1 MSQRPRSQGAVL
13 LVRTGQTQDAIAAEI
28 GVSRVAVS
36 HWMAGTKRPAAPARK
51 LLAERFKV
59 PVEAWEQDAAKARGR
74 AAPGEAEGGGAK
86 TKARKA
92 AELLQA
98 VEELRP
104 AAAPDGVLALADEL
118 MADLREGLDEL
129 RKDDE
134 ALPLEKARVRA
145 SLGQTLAI
153 LGKVTGAFDLGSRF
167 FRLPIWRQIEGAL
180 GRGLAGHPE
189 AAAAVAR
196 ELRRVEAE
204 SGYKRP

>member
-1 MSQRPRSQGAVL
+1 MRRNNGAVL
-13 LVRTGQTQDAIAAEI
+13 LARTGQTQDAIAAEV

-36 HWMAGTKRPAAPARK
+36 HWMTGTKRPSGASRK
-51 LLAERFKV
+51 VLAERFRV
-59 PVEAWEQDAAKARGR
+59 PIEAWDEEAPKRKARAAT
-74 AAPGEAEGGGAK
+74 AAPDLAAPEA
-86 TKARKA
+86 ARP
-92 AELLQA
+92 
-98 VEELRP
+98 V
-104 AAAPDGVLALADEL
+104 PDGVLAMADEL
-118 MADLREGLDEL
+118 MADIRHGLDEL
-129 RKDDE
+129 RQDPD

-167 FRLPIWRQIEGAL
+167 FRLPIWREIEGAL

-196 ELRRVEAE
+196 ELRRVESE

>member
-1 MSQRPRSQGAVL
+1 VL

-74 AAPGEAEGGGAK
+74 AAPGEAEDGGAK
-86 TKARKA
+86 TRTRNKA

-98 VEELRP
+98 VEELRRP
-104 AAAPDGVLALADEL
+104 AAPDGVLALADEL

-204 SGYKRP
+204 TGYKRP

>member
-1 MSQRPRSQGAVL
+1 M
-13 LVRTGQTQDAIAAEI
+13 RTGQTQDAIAAEI

-36 HWMAGTKRPAAPARK
+36 HWMAGTKRPLPPARK

-59 PVEAWEQDAAKARGR
+59 PVEAWEVDAAKARGR
-74 AAPGEAEGGGAK
+74 APEAEGAK
-86 TKARKA
+86 PKARRRG